1 VTIEVAGPNAQQIEY
16 WNGDAGAHW
25 SERDAEMDA
34 MLRPLGSAA
43 IDRAAPAAGERVLDI
58 GCGCGA
64 TSFQLADRVG
74 LTGHVLGV
82 DVSAPMLAQARWKL
96 HGMTEDE
103 RRVIAFQQADAS
115 ALEFQPQTFD
125 LLFSRFGVMFFA
137 DPVAAFTNMRKALTP
152 LGRVAFLCWGPV
164 EENEWITVPMRAAMA
179 HLPPP
184 ESPAPRDP
192 GPFAFS
198 DRDYTGEILAS
209 AGFVDIDLEAFTPTL
224 KLGKGRSVADTAGFF
239 LDLGPTSRA
248 LAGQPDSLR
257 QTVKDAIISSIAE
270 RYVDDALELGGRCW
284 IVTARN
290 SGD

>member
-1 VTIEVAGPNAQQIEY
+1 MEVAGPNAQQIEY

-25 SERDAEMDA
+25 SERDEEMDA
-34 MLRPLGSAA
+34 MLRPLGSEA

-64 TSFQLADRVG
+64 TSFQLATGVG
-74 LTGHVLGV
+74 LTGRVLGV
-82 DVSAPMLAQARWKL
+82 DISAPMLAQAQGKL
-96 HGMTEDE
+96 ASMTEDE
-103 RRVIAFQQADAS
+103 RCVLAFEQADAS
-115 ALEFQPQTFD
+115 TLEFQPQTFD

-137 DPVAAFTNMRKALTP
+137 DPVAAFTNMREALTP
-152 LGRVAFLCWGPV
+152 LGRMAFLCWGPV
-164 EENEWITVPMRAAMA
+164 EENEWITVPMSAAMA

-184 ESPAPRDP
+184 DPVGPRDP
-192 GPFAFS
+192 GPFAFA
-198 DRDYTGEILAS
+198 DREYTAEILGS
-209 AGFVDIDLEAFTPTL
+209 AGFVDIDFEAFAPTL
-224 KLGKGRSVADTAGFF
+224 KLGKGRSIADTAEFF

-257 QTVKDAIISSIAE
+257 QTVKDAIITSIAE

-284 IVTARN
+284 IATARN